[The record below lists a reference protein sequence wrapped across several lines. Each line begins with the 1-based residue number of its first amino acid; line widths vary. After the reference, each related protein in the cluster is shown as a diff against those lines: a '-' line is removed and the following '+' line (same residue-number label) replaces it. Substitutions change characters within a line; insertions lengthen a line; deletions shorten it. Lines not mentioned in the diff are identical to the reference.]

1 MARLVA
7 LIAVL
12 AALVALPATAF
23 AQQNPLLPGEGQ
35 QQQTPPINTPPPP
48 APVQEDSGDDGDLG
62 SGVAIAIGAIV
73 VALIA
78 GIWFAI
84 TRDARQAVPERRRA
98 HTARTEPDAEMR
110 ATPGAKGRHA
120 TRAAPRGKGRKPS
133 KQEQKRRKRGRAR

>member
-7 LIAVL
+7 LIAVV
-12 AALVALPATAF
+12 AALVALPATSF
-23 AQQNPLLPGEGQ
+23 AQQNPLLPGDGQ
-35 QQQTPPINTPPPP
+35 QQAPPVNTPPPP
-48 APVQEDSGDDGDLG
+48 APVQQDSGDDGDLG
-62 SGVAIAIGAIV
+62 AGVAVAIGVIV

-84 TRDARQAVPERRRA
+84 TRDARQAVPDRRRA

-110 ATPGAKGRHA
+110 ATPGSKGRA
-120 TRAAPRGKGRKPS
+120 TRAAPKGRKPS